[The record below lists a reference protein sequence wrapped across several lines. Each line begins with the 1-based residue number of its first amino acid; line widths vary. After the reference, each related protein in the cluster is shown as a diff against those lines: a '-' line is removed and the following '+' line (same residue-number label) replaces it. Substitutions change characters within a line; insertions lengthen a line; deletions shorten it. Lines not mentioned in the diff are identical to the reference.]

1 MRPVIELVKN
11 KKNPEY
17 WQNKK
22 FGPFFKKSTDNNKKC
37 PDNFIILS

>member
-11 KKNPEY
+11 KKNLSIG
-17 WQNKK
+17 QNKK
-22 FGPFFKKSTDNNKKC
+22 FGPFFKKSTDNNKNC